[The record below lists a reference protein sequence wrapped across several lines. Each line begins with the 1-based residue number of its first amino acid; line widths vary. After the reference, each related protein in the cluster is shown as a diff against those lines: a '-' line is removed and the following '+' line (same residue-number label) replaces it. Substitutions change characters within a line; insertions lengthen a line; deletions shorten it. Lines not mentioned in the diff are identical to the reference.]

1 MEEKRR
7 LKLAAKGGER
17 EGKNEVTGTCSFRP
31 DPAAESVLM
40 IDQEKDSQQKK
51 QRNNA
56 GTHLY
61 TE

>member
-1 MEEKRR
+1 
-7 LKLAAKGGER
+7 
-17 EGKNEVTGTCSFRP
+17 
-31 DPAAESVLM
+31 VLM

-61 TE
+61 TEWYWEYSPW